1 LSDSQIIS
9 VLRAYADY
17 LHVTNLVSD
26 GLRWIGYMIIYGL
39 TTVVNALSSI
49 FASMYKLLDFWGY
62 APFQK
67 FLKTYD
73 LVIWALATIGLIW
86 AGLMM
91 MHNKRVDY
99 HEKGNNFLVAV
110 LLFAGLTF
118 LMTQGTKL
126 ITAGAEQAMVNTPS
140 AVSIY
145 QGNITDVYMLDK
157 AGWKTSGGKARLPR
171 TTNQIKNMEDI
182 KLLSINEKVD
192 TGGWFGGSK
201 ASDDGTKI
209 LSKQLSMNADGKW
222 ELHNMQGAFKIDDNY
237 YRYSWHPW
245 ILAAN
250 LLLYLITV
258 AIVIFKLVKII
269 MEINFIGLLAQG
281 AALTDFDS
289 GKRNRQI
296 IAKLRDSFVVAF
308 LLCVILQFYA
318 QFLSF
323 ITQAGVG
330 GVARVFA
337 MIGAFL
343 FVLDG
348 PNIIQSVFGI
358 DAGLSSM
365 AQTMTNVMLLA
376 RGAGNTTKSAL
387 NATKKLG
394 GAAKGLAGKGL
405 VAGSALAG
413 FGSGLTKKPE
423 LPGEKLAGGGVPAG
437 MAAKKPELDP
447 TKTEGADQK
456 QAANGPATATQTS
469 DAPTSAAST
478 ANAQPNVSNKDQAAP
493 ILAAADKSNDA
504 TNTGLEG
511 GNSAA
516 LDGGTTGAEE
526 PAMAAPDLP
535 SQADIGTESASSLSG
550 SYGTVADSTSGDA
563 TAPQL
568 QQDDTKASNDFGG
581 SQDYSAPDVAAPGLP
596 QSAKDLVGRKLQP
609 AQVGQAF
616 QLGTNTGSAPSL
628 GSSAARQ
635 ALGYGTSPI
644 HAVPDMSSS
653 ETVSV
658 GATGISQESHTT
670 MSGTTASQPSLGGAQ
685 SSQPQQQPQALG
697 SNGNNSASYGVPHVS
712 TQSMPRATA
721 SAVQVGQ
728 TAMLNDQH
736 AALDDQHQFDATANQ
751 SLGTVITNRL
761 TDVNI
766 GAHQSLAKSPTVTA
780 VRRAYRVG
788 QTTGQNLR
796 QGKNLK

>member
-1 LSDSQIIS
+1 MSDSQIIA

-17 LHVTNLVSD
+17 LHVTNFVSD

-39 TTVVNALSSI
+39 TTVVNGLSSI
-49 FASMYKLLDFWGY
+49 FAYMYKLLDFWGY
-62 APFQK
+62 APFQR

-73 LVIWALATIGLIW
+73 PVIWALATIGLLW

-110 LLFAGLTF
+110 LLFFGLTF
-118 LMTQGTKL
+118 LMAQGTKL

-157 AGWKTSGGKARLPR
+157 AGWKTSGGKAKLPR

-387 NATKKLG
+387 DATKKLG
-394 GAAKGLAGKGL
+394 GVAKGLAGKGI
-405 VAGSALAG
+405 VGASALAG
-413 FGSGLTKKPE
+413 FGNGLTKKPE
-423 LPGEKLAGGGVPAG
+423 LPGDKLGGVAPT
-437 MAAKKPELDP
+437 AASNKKPELNP
-447 TKTEGADQK
+447 TKAEGSDQK
-456 QAANGPATATQTS
+456 QATNGPTTATQTS
-469 DAPTSAAST
+469 GAPTSTAST
-478 ANAQPNVSNKDQAAP
+478 ATAQPNVSDKDQAAP
-493 ILAAADKSNDA
+493 ILATADNGNNPANAGLEASEGALGVGA
-504 TNTGLEG
+504 TN
-511 GNSAA
+511 GN
-516 LDGGTTGAEE
+516 GTEE
-526 PAMAAPDLP
+526 PAVAAPDLP
-535 SQADIGTESASSLSG
+535 AQADIGTGSASSLG
-550 SYGTVADSTSGDA
+550 GLGTTANPTSGDV

-568 QQDDTKASNDFGG
+568 QQDDANTDVGLGNG
-581 SQDYSAPDVAAPGLP
+581 QDYSAPDVAAPEMP
-596 QSAKDLVGRKLQP
+596 QAAKNLVGSKLQP
-609 AQVGQAF
+609 AQVGQVS
-616 QLGTNTGSAPSL
+616 QLGTNAGSAPSL
-628 GSSAARQ
+628 GTSAARQ
-635 ALGYGTSPI
+635 ALGYGTGLT
-644 HAVPDMSSS
+644 HAVPDMSSG
-653 ETVSV
+653 EAVSV
-658 GATGISQESHTT
+658 GPAGTPQGSQPA
-670 MSGTTASQPSLGGAQ
+670 MSGTATQPSLGGAQ
-685 SSQPQQQPQALG
+685 SQPTQQRSQALG
-697 SNGNNSASYGVPHVS
+697 GGHTATSYEVPHVS

-721 SAVQVGQ
+721 SAVQAGK
-728 TAMLNDQH
+728 TAILNDQH
-736 AALDDQHQFDATANQ
+736 AALDAQHQFNTTANQ
-751 SLGTVITNRL
+751 IIGRMITNKL

-788 QTTGQNLR
+788 QTTGQSLR

>member
-1 LSDSQIIS
+1 MSDTQIIA

-17 LHVTNLVSD
+17 LHVTNFVSD

-39 TTVVNALSSI
+39 TTIVNGLSSI
-49 FASMYKLLDFWGY
+49 FAYMYKLLDFWGY
-62 APFQK
+62 APFQR

-73 LVIWALATIGLIW
+73 PVIWALATIGLLW

-110 LLFAGLTF
+110 LLFFGLTF

-126 ITAGAEQAMVNTPS
+126 ITDGAEQAMVNTPS

-157 AGWKTSGGKARLPR
+157 AGWKTSGGKAKLPR

-413 FGSGLTKKPE
+413 FGAGLTKKPE
-423 LPGEKLAGGGVPAG
+423 LPGDKLNGGAPVG

-447 TKTEGADQK
+447 TKAEGSDQK
-456 QAANGPATATQTS
+456 QATSGPATATQTNGV
-469 DAPTSAAST
+469 PTSASST
-478 ANAQPNVSNKDQAAP
+478 ATAQPNVSDKGQAAP
-493 ILAAADKSNDA
+493 ISYTAADNGNNPA
-504 TNTGLEG
+504 NAGLEA
-511 GNSAA
+511 S
-516 LDGGTTGAEE
+516 DGSLGTGANGNGTEE
-526 PAMAAPDLP
+526 PAMSAPDLP
-535 SQADIGTESASSLSG
+535 AQADIGAGSVSSLG
-550 SYGTVADSTSGDA
+550 GLGTTADPTSGDA

-568 QQDDTKASNDFGG
+568 QQDVANTDVGLGNG
-581 SQDYSAPDVAAPGLP
+581 QDYSAPDVAAPEMP
-596 QSAKDLVGRKLQP
+596 QAAKDLVGSKLQP
-609 AQVGQAF
+609 AQVGQAS
-616 QLGTNTGSAPSL
+616 QLGTNAGSAPSL
-628 GSSAARQ
+628 GTSAARQ
-635 ALGYGTSPI
+635 ALGYGVSPA
-644 HAVPDMSSS
+644 HTVPDMSSD
-653 ETVSV
+653 EAVPV
-658 GATGISQESHTT
+658 GAAGIPQGSQTA
-670 MSGTTASQPSLGGAQ
+670 MSGAAAQPSLGGTQ
-685 SSQPQQQPQALG
+685 SQPTQQRPQTLG
-697 SNGNNSASYGVPHVS
+697 GGHTTTSYEVPHVS

-721 SAVQVGQ
+721 SAVQAGQ
-728 TAMLNDQH
+728 TAILNDQH
-736 AALDDQHQFDATANQ
+736 AALDAQHQFDTTANQ
-751 SLGTVITNRL
+751 TLGTVISNRL

-766 GAHQSLAKSPTVTA
+766 GAHQTLAKSPTVTA

-788 QTTGQNLR
+788 QTTGQGLR

>member
-1 LSDSQIIS
+1 ML
-9 VLRAYADY
+9 
-17 LHVTNLVSD
+17 
-26 GLRWIGYMIIYGL
+26 IYGL
-39 TTVVNALSSI
+39 TTIVNALSGI
-49 FASMYKLLDFWGY
+49 FAKMYKLLDFWGY

-73 LVIWALATIGLIW
+73 PVIWALATIGIIW

-110 LLFAGLTF
+110 LLFFGLTF

-157 AGWKTSGGKARLPR
+157 AGWKTSGGKAKLPK
-171 TTNQIKNMEDI
+171 TTNRINNMEDI

-209 LSKQLSMNADGKW
+209 LAKQLSMNSDGKW

-281 AALTDFDS
+281 AALTDFES

-323 ITQAGVG
+323 ITHAGVG
-330 GVARVFA
+330 GVARIFA

-348 PNIIQSVFGI
+348 PNIIQAVFGI

-376 RGAGNTTKSAL
+376 RGAGSTTKSAL
-387 NATKKLG
+387 DATKKLG
-394 GAAKGLAGKGL
+394 GAAKGLADKGL
-405 VAGSALAG
+405 VGGSALAG
-413 FGSGLTKKPE
+413 FANGLTKKPN
-423 LPGEKLAGGGVPAG
+423 LPDDKIGGVTPA
-437 MAAKKPELDP
+437 AASNKKPGLDP
-447 TKTEGADQK
+447 MKSNGTDQN
-456 QAANGPATATQTS
+456 QASKGPATATQS
-469 DAPTSAAST
+469 SNVPTSASSTDTAKPKASEKEQVAPALGADAEKGNHS
-478 ANAQPNVSNKDQAAP
+478 ANA
-493 ILAAADKSNDA
+493 
-504 TNTGLEG
+504 GLEANEG
-511 GNSAA
+511 VLGTGAVNGNGMEESAA
-516 LDGGTTGAEE
+516 
-526 PAMAAPDLP
+526 AAPDLP
-535 SQADIGTESASSLSG
+535 AQADIGSDSISSSG
-550 SYGTVADSTSGDA
+550 GNDMVSNSTTGDA

-568 QQDDTKASNDFGG
+568 QQEDTQVSDGG
-581 SQDYSAPDVAAPGLP
+581 LGGNQNYSAPDVAAPEIP
-596 QSAKDLVGRKLQP
+596 QAAKDLVGSKLKP
-609 AQVGQAF
+609 GQVGQAS
-616 QLGTNTGSAPSL
+616 QLGTNTGGSAPSL
-628 GSSAARQ
+628 GTSAARQ
-635 ALGYGTSPI
+635 ALGYGTSPV
-644 HAVPDMSSS
+644 HAVPNMTHG
-653 ETVSV
+653 EAV
-658 GATGISQESHTT
+658 GATAQPTF
-670 MSGTTASQPSLGGAQ
+670 SGTQ
-685 SSQPQQQPQALG
+685 SSRPQQQSQILGGSG
-697 SNGNNSASYGVPHVS
+697 SNTASYSVPYVS

-721 SAVQVGQ
+721 SAVQAGQ

-736 AALDDQHQFDATANQ
+736 AALDAQHQFDATTNQ
-751 SLGTVITNRL
+751 TIGTVISNRL
-761 TDVNI
+761 TDINI
-766 GAHQSLAKSPTVTA
+766 GAHQALAKAPTVSA

-788 QTTGQNLR
+788 QTTGQSLR

>member
-1 LSDSQIIS
+1 
-9 VLRAYADY
+9 
-17 LHVTNLVSD
+17 
-26 GLRWIGYMIIYGL
+26 MIIYGL
-39 TTVVNALSSI
+39 TTVVNALSGI
-49 FASMYKLLDFWGY
+49 FANMYKLLDFWGY
-62 APFQK
+62 APLQT

-73 LVIWALATIGLIW
+73 PVIWALATIGLIW

-99 HEKGNNFLVAV
+99 HEKGNNFLVAL
-110 LLFAGLTF
+110 LLFFGLTF

-157 AGWKTSGGKARLPR
+157 AGWKTSGGKAKLPK
-171 TTNQIKNMEDI
+171 TTNQIKTMEDI

-209 LSKQLSMNADGKW
+209 LSKQLSMNAAGKW
-222 ELHNMQGAFKIDDNY
+222 ELHNMQGAFKLDDNY

-250 LLLYLITV
+250 LLLYLVTV

-348 PNIIQSVFGI
+348 PNIIQAVFGI

-376 RGAGNTTKSAL
+376 RGAGNTTRSAL

-394 GAAKGLAGKGL
+394 GAAKGLVGKGL
-405 VAGSALAG
+405 VAGSAVAG
-413 FGSGLTKKPE
+413 FGAGLTKKPE
-423 LPGEKLAGGGVPAG
+423 LPGDKLGGDTPVHAGG
-437 MAAKKPELDP
+437 KKPELDP
-447 TKTEGADQK
+447 MKAKGSDQK
-456 QAANGPATATQTS
+456 QTNNDPTTATQSSGT
-469 DAPTSAAST
+469 PTAA
-478 ANAQPNVSNKDQAAP
+478 AQPSASDTDKVAP
-493 ILAAADKSNDA
+493 ILGAADNDA
-504 TNTGLEG
+504 AETGLGTGSGSLDTGATTNTEKP
-511 GNSAA
+511 A
-516 LDGGTTGAEE
+516 TG
-526 PAMAAPDLP
+526 APDLP
-535 SQADIGTESASSLSG
+535 AQADIG
-550 SYGTVADSTSGDA
+550 ADSADSLGGYDTTANPANGDG
-563 TAPQL
+563 TTPQL
-568 QQDDTKASNDFGG
+568 QQAGAKTSGIGG
-581 SQDYSAPDVAAPGLP
+581 SQDYSAPDVAAPELP
-596 QSAKDLVGRKLQP
+596 QAAKNLVGSKLRP
-609 AQVGQAF
+609 AQVGQVT
-616 QLGTNTGSAPSL
+616 QPGTSAGQAPSL

-635 ALGYGTSPI
+635 ALGYGTSPV
-644 HAVPDMSSS
+644 HAVPAMSSG
-653 ETVSV
+653 ETVPV
-658 GATGISQESHTT
+658 GAAGMPQGSQATVPGAAT
-670 MSGTTASQPSLGGAQ
+670 QPSLNGIQ
-685 SSQPQQQPQALG
+685 TQRSQQPQMLG
-697 SNGNNSASYGVPHVS
+697 GNGSTVTRYGVPHVS

-721 SAVQVGQ
+721 SAVQAGQ
-728 TAMLNDQH
+728 TAILNDQH
-736 AALDDQHQFDATANQ
+736 AALDAQHQFDTTANQ
-751 SLGTVITNRL
+751 TLGTVISNRL
-761 TDVNI
+761 IDVNI

-788 QTTGQNLR
+788 QTTGQSLR

>member
-1 LSDSQIIS
+1 
-9 VLRAYADY
+9 
-17 LHVTNLVSD
+17 
-26 GLRWIGYMIIYGL
+26 MIIYGL
-39 TTVVNALSSI
+39 TTVVNALSGI
-49 FASMYKLLDFWGY
+49 FASMYKLLNFWGY
-62 APFQK
+62 APLQT

-73 LVIWALATIGLIW
+73 PVIWALATIGLIW

-99 HEKGNNFLVAV
+99 HEKGNNFLVAL
-110 LLFAGLTF
+110 LLFFGLTF

-157 AGWKTSGGKARLPR
+157 AGWKTSGGKAKLPK
-171 TTNQIKNMEDI
+171 TTNQIKTMEDI

-209 LSKQLSMNADGKW
+209 LSKQLSMNAAGKW
-222 ELHNMQGAFKIDDNY
+222 ELHNMQGAFKLDDNY

-250 LLLYLITV
+250 LLLYLVTV

-337 MIGAFL
+337 MVGAFL

-348 PNIIQSVFGI
+348 PNIIQAVFGI

-376 RGAGNTTKSAL
+376 RGAGNTTQSAL

-394 GAAKGLAGKGL
+394 GAAKGIAGKGL

-413 FGSGLTKKPE
+413 FGAGLTKKPE
-423 LPGEKLAGGGVPAG
+423 LPGDRLGGGAPVDL
-437 MAAKKPELDP
+437 AAKKPEIDS
-447 TKTEGADQK
+447 KKAEGSDQK
-456 QAANGPATATQTS
+456 QTHNGPTTATQTS
-469 DAPTSAAST
+469 GAPTTACST
-478 ANAQPNVSNKDQAAP
+478 ATTQPSVSDKDRVAP
-493 ILAAADKSNDA
+493 ILDAADDTAEAGLGGSGGELG
-504 TNTGLEG
+504 TGTI
-511 GNSAA
+511 N
-516 LDGGTTGAEE
+516 GTEE
-526 PAMAAPDLP
+526 PATAAPDLP
-535 SQADIGTESASSLSG
+535 AQAGIGADSASSLG
-550 SYGTVADSTSGDA
+550 GYGTTADPTGGDD

-568 QQDDTKASNDFGG
+568 QQDDAKASGSLGG
-581 SQDYSAPDVAAPGLP
+581 SQDYSTPDVSAPGLP
-596 QSAKDLVGRKLQP
+596 QAAKDLVGRKLRP
-609 AQVGQAF
+609 AQVGQVTQSGVSAVP
-616 QLGTNTGSAPSL
+616 APSI

-635 ALGYGTSPI
+635 ALGYGKSPA
-644 HAVPDMSSS
+644 HAVPVMSSG
-653 ETVSV
+653 ETVPV
-658 GATGISQESHTT
+658 GVA
-670 MSGTTASQPSLGGAQ
+670 GTPQASQATVPGAATQPNIGGTQTQWAQ
-685 SSQPQQQPQALG
+685 QRPRTLG
-697 SNGNNSASYGVPHVS
+697 SNGSAISYGIPHVS

-721 SAVQVGQ
+721 SAVQAGQ
-728 TAMLNDQH
+728 TAILNDQH
-736 AALDDQHQFDATANQ
+736 AALDAQYQFDTTANQ
-751 SLGTVITNRL
+751 TLGTVISNRL

-766 GAHQSLAKSPTVTA
+766 GAHQALAKSPTVSA

-788 QTTGQNLR
+788 QTTGQSLR

>member
-1 LSDSQIIS
+1 ML
-9 VLRAYADY
+9 
-17 LHVTNLVSD
+17 
-26 GLRWIGYMIIYGL
+26 IYGL
-39 TTVVNALSSI
+39 TTIVNALSGI
-49 FASMYKLLDFWGY
+49 FAKMYKLLDFWGY

-73 LVIWALATIGLIW
+73 PVIWALATIGIIW

-110 LLFAGLTF
+110 LLFFGLTF

-157 AGWKTSGGKARLPR
+157 AGWKTSGGKAKLPK
-171 TTNQIKNMEDI
+171 TTNRIKNMEDI

-209 LSKQLSMNADGKW
+209 LAKQLSMNSDGKW

-323 ITQAGVG
+323 ITHAGVG
-330 GVARVFA
+330 GVARIFA

-348 PNIIQSVFGI
+348 PNIIQAVFGI

-376 RGAGNTTKSAL
+376 RGAGSTTKSAL

-394 GAAKGLAGKGL
+394 GVAKGIANKGL
-405 VAGSALAG
+405 VGGSALAG
-413 FGSGLTKKPE
+413 FANGLTKKPN
-423 LPGEKLAGGGVPAG
+423 LPGDKVGGVTPA
-437 MAAKKPELDP
+437 AASNKKPELDP
-447 TKTEGADQK
+447 MKSNGTDQN
-456 QAANGPATATQTS
+456 QASKGPATATQTG
-469 DAPTSAAST
+469 DVPTSASST
-478 ANAQPNVSNKDQAAP
+478 DIAQPNASEKEQAAP
-493 ILAAADKSNDA
+493 ALGADAEKGNNPANAGLDTNEDA
-504 TNTGLEG
+504 LG
-511 GNSAA
+511 
-516 LDGGTTGAEE
+516 TGAVNGNDIEE
-526 PAMAAPDLP
+526 PATAAPDLP
-535 SQADIGTESASSLSG
+535 AQADIGSGSISSLGGNDMVSN
-550 SYGTVADSTSGDA
+550 STTGDA

-568 QQDDTKASNDFGG
+568 QQEDTQASDGGLGG
-581 SQDYSAPDVAAPGLP
+581 SQDYSAPDVAAPEIS
-596 QSAKDLVGRKLQP
+596 QAAKDLVGSKLKP
-609 AQVGQAF
+609 GQVGQAS
-616 QLGTNTGSAPSL
+616 QLGTNTRSAPSL
-628 GSSAARQ
+628 GTSAARQ
-635 ALGYGTSPI
+635 ALGYGTSPV
-644 HAVPDMSSS
+644 HAVPNMSHG
-653 ETVSV
+653 EAVAV
-658 GATGISQESHTT
+658 GAADSPQGSYTT
-670 MSGTTASQPSLGGAQ
+670 MPGATTQPASGTQ
-685 SSQPQQQPQALG
+685 SSRPQQQSQVLGGSG
-697 SNGNNSASYGVPHVS
+697 SNTASYSVPHVS

-721 SAVQVGQ
+721 SAVQAGQ

-736 AALDDQHQFDATANQ
+736 AALDDQHQFDATTNQ
-751 SLGTVITNRL
+751 TIGTVISNRL
-761 TDVNI
+761 TDINI
-766 GAHQSLAKSPTVTA
+766 GAHQALAKSPTVSA

-788 QTTGQNLR
+788 QTTGQSLR

>member
-1 LSDSQIIS
+1 LSDSQIIV

-17 LHVTNLVSD
+17 LHVTNFVSD

-39 TTVVNALSSI
+39 TTVVNALSGI
-49 FASMYKLLDFWGY
+49 FANMYKLLDFWGY
-62 APFQK
+62 APLQT

-73 LVIWALATIGLIW
+73 PVIWALATIGLIW

-99 HEKGNNFLVAV
+99 HEKGNNFLVAL
-110 LLFAGLTF
+110 LLFFGLTF
-118 LMTQGTKL
+118 VMTQGTKL

-157 AGWKTSGGKARLPR
+157 AGWKMSGGKAKLPK

-209 LSKQLSMNADGKW
+209 LSKQLSMNAAGKW

-250 LLLYLITV
+250 LLLYLVTV

-330 GVARVFA
+330 GIARVFA

-348 PNIIQSVFGI
+348 PNIIQAVFGI

-376 RGAGNTTKSAL
+376 RGAGNTTRSAL

-413 FGSGLTKKPE
+413 FGAGLTKKPE
-423 LPGEKLAGGGVPAG
+423 LPGDKLSGGAPADL
-437 MAAKKPELDP
+437 AAKKPELDP
-447 TKTEGADQK
+447 MKVEGSDSK
-456 QAANGPATATQTS
+456 QATADPTIATQTGS
-469 DAPTSAAST
+469 APTTASST
-478 ANAQPNVSNKDQAAP
+478 GAAQPNTSDKDQVAP
-493 ILAAADKSNDA
+493 ILGITENGDGAAEA
-504 TNTGLEG
+504 GLG
-511 GNSAA
+511 ASDGA
-516 LDGGTTGAEE
+516 LNGTEE
-526 PAMAAPDLP
+526 PAVAAPDLP
-535 SQADIGTESASSLSG
+535 AQADVGTGSASSLG
-550 SYGTVADSTSGDA
+550 GYDTTADSTGGDG

-568 QQDDTKASNDFGG
+568 EQDDAKASGSFGG
-581 SQDYSAPDVAAPGLP
+581 NQDYSAPDVAAPGLP
-596 QSAKDLVGRKLQP
+596 QAAKDLVGSKLRP
-609 AQVGQAF
+609 AQVGQVV
-616 QLGTNTGSAPSL
+616 QTGMSAGQASSL
-628 GSSAARQ
+628 GSSATRQ
-635 ALGYGTSPI
+635 ALGYGTSPV
-644 HAVPDMSSS
+644 HAVPEMSSG
-653 ETVSV
+653 EAVPVSAA
-658 GATGISQESHTT
+658 GTPQGSQSA
-670 MSGTTASQPSLGGAQ
+670 MSGTATQPSLTGTQTQHAQHRSHVIGGN
-685 SSQPQQQPQALG
+685 G
-697 SNGNNSASYGVPHVS
+697 STATSYGVPYVS

-721 SAVQVGQ
+721 SAVQAGQ
-728 TAMLNDQH
+728 TAILNDQH
-736 AALDDQHQFDATANQ
+736 AALDAQHQFDTTANQ
-751 SLGTVITNRL
+751 TIGTVISNRL

-766 GAHQSLAKSPTVTA
+766 GAHQALAKSPTVSA

-796 QGKNLK
+796 QGKN

>member
-1 LSDSQIIS
+1 ML
-9 VLRAYADY
+9 
-17 LHVTNLVSD
+17 
-26 GLRWIGYMIIYGL
+26 IYGL
-39 TTVVNALSSI
+39 TTIVNALSGI
-49 FASMYKLLDFWGY
+49 FAKMYKLLDFWGY

-67 FLKTYD
+67 LLKTYD
-73 LVIWALATIGLIW
+73 PVIWALATIGILW

-110 LLFAGLTF
+110 LLFFGLTF

-157 AGWKTSGGKARLPR
+157 AGWKTSSGKAKLPK
-171 TTNQIKNMEDI
+171 TTNRIKNMEDI

-209 LSKQLSMNADGKW
+209 LSKQLSMNSEGKW

-323 ITQAGVG
+323 ITHAGVG
-330 GVARVFA
+330 GVARIFA

-348 PNIIQSVFGI
+348 PNIVQSVFGI

-387 NATKKLG
+387 DATKKLG
-394 GAAKGLAGKGL
+394 GVAKGLAGKGL
-405 VAGSALAG
+405 VGASGLAG
-413 FGSGLTKKPE
+413 LGNGLTKKPE
-423 LPGEKLAGGGVPAG
+423 LPGDKFGGVTPTSASN
-437 MAAKKPELDP
+437 KKPELDP
-447 TKTEGADQK
+447 MKSDGTDRK
-456 QAANGPATATQTS
+456 QASSGPATATQES
-469 DAPTSAAST
+469 NAPTSASST
-478 ANAQPNVSNKDQAAP
+478 DTAQPNTSDKEQATPTLSAN
-493 ILAAADKSNDA
+493 ADNGNNPA
-504 TNTGLEG
+504 NAGLEASD
-511 GNSAA
+511 SALGA
-516 LDGGTTGAEE
+516 GTINGDGTEE
-526 PAMAAPDLP
+526 PATAAPDLP
-535 SQADIGTESASSLSG
+535 AQADIGTGSISSLG
-550 SYGTVADSTSGDA
+550 GDDTVSNSTTGDV

-568 QQDDTKASNDFGG
+568 QQDDTQASDGIGG
-581 SQDYSAPDVAAPGLP
+581 SQDYSAPDVAAPEMP
-596 QSAKDLVGRKLQP
+596 QAAKDLVGSKLQP
-609 AQVGQAF
+609 GQVGQAS
-616 QLGTNTGSAPSL
+616 QLGRNAESAPSL
-628 GSSAARQ
+628 GTSAARQ
-635 ALGYGTSPI
+635 ALGYGTSPV
-644 HAVPDMSSS
+644 HAVPNMSQG
-653 ETVSV
+653 EAIPV
-658 GATGISQESHTT
+658 GAANSPQGSHAT
-670 MSGTTASQPSLGGAQ
+670 MPGVATQPTFSGTQ
-685 SSQPQQQPQALG
+685 SSQPQPQPQSQALG
-697 SNGNNSASYGVPHVS
+697 GNGSNAVSYSVPHVS

-721 SAVQVGQ
+721 SAVQAGQ
-728 TAMLNDQH
+728 TAILNDQH
-736 AALDDQHQFDATANQ
+736 AALDEQHQFDATANQ
-751 SLGTVITNRL
+751 TIGTVISNRL
-761 TDVNI
+761 TDINI
-766 GAHQSLAKSPTVTA
+766 GAHQSLAKSPTVSA

-788 QTTGQNLR
+788 QTTGQSLR
-796 QGKNLK
+796 QGKSLK

>member
-1 LSDSQIIS
+1 
-9 VLRAYADY
+9 
-17 LHVTNLVSD
+17 
-26 GLRWIGYMIIYGL
+26 MIIYGL
-39 TTVVNALSSI
+39 TTVVNALSGI
-49 FASMYKLLDFWGY
+49 FASMYKLLNFWDY
-62 APFQK
+62 APLQN

-73 LVIWALATIGLIW
+73 PVIWALATIGLIW

-99 HEKGNNFLVAV
+99 HEKGNNFLVAL
-110 LLFAGLTF
+110 LLFFGLTF
-118 LMTQGTKL
+118 VMTQGTKL

-157 AGWKTSGGKARLPR
+157 AGWKTSGGKAKLPK
-171 TTNQIKNMEDI
+171 TTNQIKTMEDI

-209 LSKQLSMNADGKW
+209 LSKQLSMNAAGKW
-222 ELHNMQGAFKIDDNY
+222 ELHNMQGAFKLDDNY

-250 LLLYLITV
+250 LLLYLVTV

-348 PNIIQSVFGI
+348 PNIIQAVFGI

-376 RGAGNTTKSAL
+376 RGAGNTTRSAL

-413 FGSGLTKKPE
+413 FGAGLTKKPE
-423 LPGEKLAGGGVPAG
+423 LPGDKLGGGAPVRAAG
-437 MAAKKPELDP
+437 KKPELDP
-447 TKTEGADQK
+447 MKAEGPDQK
-456 QAANGPATATQTS
+456 QTNNRPTTATQTN
-469 DAPTSAAST
+469 DILTAA
-478 ANAQPNVSNKDQAAP
+478 AQPSASDKDKDQAVP
-493 ILAAADKSNDA
+493 ILGAADNGAAETGLGASGVA
-504 TNTGLEG
+504 LGTGATTNT
-511 GNSAA
+511 
-516 LDGGTTGAEE
+516 EE
-526 PAMAAPDLP
+526 PATVAPDLP
-535 SQADIGTESASSLSG
+535 AQADIGADSAKSPNE
-550 SYGTVADSTSGDA
+550 YGTTTNPTSDDG

-568 QQDDTKASNDFGG
+568 QQGDAKASDGFDG
-581 SQDYSAPDVAAPGLP
+581 SQDYSTPDVAAPELP
-596 QSAKDLVGRKLQP
+596 QAAKNLVGSKLRP
-609 AQVGQAF
+609 AQVGQMT
-616 QLGTNTGSAPSL
+616 QPGMNTGSAPAL

-635 ALGYGTSPI
+635 ALGYGTSPE
-644 HAVPDMSSS
+644 HAVPGMSSG
-653 ETVSV
+653 EAIPV
-658 GATGISQESHTT
+658 GVAEAPQGSQAAVLGAAT
-670 MSGTTASQPSLGGAQ
+670 QPSLGGTQTQGAQ
-685 SSQPQQQPQALG
+685 QRPQMLG
-697 SNGNNSASYGVPHVS
+697 GNGSTAASYGIPHVS

-721 SAVQVGQ
+721 SAVQAGQ
-728 TAMLNDQH
+728 TAILNDQH
-736 AALDDQHQFDATANQ
+736 AALDAQHQFDTTANQ
-751 SLGTVITNRL
+751 TLGTVISNRL

-788 QTTGQNLR
+788 QTTGQSLR